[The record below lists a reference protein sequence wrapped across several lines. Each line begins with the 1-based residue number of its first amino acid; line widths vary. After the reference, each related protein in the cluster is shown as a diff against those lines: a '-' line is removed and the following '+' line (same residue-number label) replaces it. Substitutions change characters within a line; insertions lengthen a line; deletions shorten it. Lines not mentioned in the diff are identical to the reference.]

1 MPDLLPHLRREMHA
15 LERLA
20 EKYRADGSAFADLV
34 DGDIAVLA
42 AKVAEAER
50 VAAQRKAA

>member
-1 MPDLLPHLRREMHA
+1 MPVLLPHLRREMHA

-20 EKYRADGSAFADLV
+20 EKYRADGSAFADLL

-42 AKVAEAER
+42 AKVVEAEWT
-50 VAAQRKAA
+50 AERKAA